1 MALFPPSCFHHSV
14 TEYGVLPIRLN
25 WADLPSSAGE
35 STFSALEYTAEGHEA
50 FAPAQTVQFSQ
61 PGIWSISLFTV
72 APEGAGVGEVDGVG
86 EAEGVGVG
94 EAEEEL
100 PTVKTI
106 VFLKTVPVESQAC
119 TTVVCWPAAIVTEV

>member
-1 MALFPPSCFHHSV
+1 MALFPPSCFHHSAS
-14 TEYGVLPIRLN
+14 EYDVLPPRLN

-35 STFSALEYTAEGHEA
+35 STFSAMEYTAEGPEA

-94 EAEEEL
+94 EAEGVGVGVGEDEL

-106 VFLKTVPVESQAC
+106 ACLKTAPVESQA
-119 TTVVCWPAAIVTEV
+119 